1 MTFAY
6 HKLVIFLVH
15 DEFEASETVLYTHLP
30 IPAFDGD
37 RIETLS

>member
-15 DEFEASETVLYTHLP
+15 NEFESGETVLYTDLP
-30 IPAFDGD
+30 IPAVDGG
-37 RIETLS
+37 